1 MSLRC
6 EPSALARQT
15 AEHEDEPVTIDAT
28 TKNGGKSNR
37 RLRLG
42 MVGGGPGGF
51 IGAVH
56 RIAARLDDRFELV
69 AAALSSDP
77 DRARTAALDLHIAP
91 DRAYGSFTE
100 MAAAEAARK
109 DRIDAVSIV
118 TPNHLHY
125 SVAKA
130 FLQAGIHV
138 ICDKPMTTTLEEALD
153 LAAIVRRTG
162 LIFGLTHNYTGYP
175 MVRQARQMI
184 ADGDLGKIRVVQVE
198 YAQDWLAT
206 PLEQTGQ
213 KQAAWR
219 TDPARSG
226 AGGSLGDI
234 GTHAYN
240 IACFVTGLH
249 CREVAAD
256 VSIFVPGRRLDDN
269 VQLLLRFT
277 EGAKGALW
285 ASQLATGN
293 ANNLRLRVYGEKAGL
308 EWHQEEPNTLQFARL
323 GEAPE
328 TIRRPGPGGNS
339 PAAHASRVPA
349 GHPEGYL
356 ECFAQLYTDLAEQIY
371 ARREGRSPAPTSLLV
386 PNVEDGVEGMRF
398 IAATL
403 ESGRRNA
410 AWVELHANSK

>member
-1 MSLRC
+1 MISGTNAG
-6 EPSALARQT
+6 E
-15 AEHEDEPVTIDAT
+15 
-28 TKNGGKSNR
+28 GKR
-37 RLRLG
+37 RIRLG
-42 MVGGGPGGF
+42 MVGGGPGAF

-56 RIAARLDDRFELV
+56 RTAARMDDHYELV
-69 AAALSSDP
+69 AAALSSDAARS
-77 DRARTAALDLHIAP
+77 RAAAQDLYIAP
-91 DRAYGSFTE
+91 DRAYGSYTE
-100 MAAAEAARK
+100 MANAEAKRP
-109 DRIDAVSIV
+109 DRIEAVSIV
-118 TPNHLHY
+118 TPNNMHY
-125 SVAKA
+125 PMAKA
-130 FLQAGIHV
+130 FLEAGIHV
-138 ICDKPMTTTLEEALD
+138 ICDKPLTTTVQEALD

-184 ADGDLGKIRVVQVE
+184 ADGQLGKVRVVQVE

-206 PLEQTGQ
+206 PLETTGQ

-219 TDPARSG
+219 TDPAQSG
-226 AGGSLGDI
+226 PGGSLGDI

-240 IACFVTGLH
+240 ITCFVTGLH

-256 VSIFVPGRRLDDN
+256 VSIFVLGRRLDDN
-269 VQLLLRFT
+269 VQLLLRFA

-285 ASQLATGN
+285 ASQVATGN

-339 PAAHASRVPA
+339 PAAHASRIPA

-356 ECFAQLYTDLAEQIY
+356 EGFAQLYTDLAEQIY
-371 ARREGRSPAPTSLLV
+371 ARREGRSPSLASLLV

-403 ESGRRNA
+403 ESGQRNA
-410 AWVELHANSK
+410 AWVDLHPNSK